1 MTIIKQRAVTSVG
14 HGKNLRGYIN
24 DDRKVLL
31 RDSQNMEECRD
42 IKRWA
47 WYMKRTRERNGHD
60 KASRKGKDGK
70 EAVNTI
76 LYHQILG
83 FNPDECDVNGG
94 KLSPE
99 DCMRYAKE
107 YIGTYYPNQEV
118 VLALHNEYCKEDG
131 THRYAV
137 HMVINRTDLVTKKR
151 LAEGRGESA
160 KQRRAKRVREMDER
174 WGLKAV
180 ERDKGNVRVHK
191 RQPSKLEREIAGRG
205 GESYKTNLREL
216 CRLAATRATDI
227 VEYRDLLDRFGVE
240 TEFRGGRM
248 YATDRDNARY
258 SFSVSRLDADLD
270 ADGLGERFGQNARRR
285 YEAAHPEDA
294 LDAKRRAYLADIERA
309 YLDYR
314 KAAHA
319 MRGAPIGEIPKLRLR
334 RPPEEVAQDPEV
346 RRTILAYWR
355 GADELRRS
363 VSSRKSKAG
372 RTYGAGASEPS
383 FQGQEQAQ
391 ERTGERTQER
401 ADTRSEER

>member
-1 MTIIKQRAVTSVG
+1 MTIIKQRAVSSVG

-31 RDSQNMEECRD
+31 RDSQNMERCKD
-42 IKRWA
+42 VKRWA
-47 WYMKRTRERNGHD
+47 WFMSRTRDKFGHN
-60 KASRKGKDGK
+60 KSARVGKDGK
-70 EAVNTI
+70 PVPNTI

-94 KLSPE
+94 QLSPE

-107 YIGTYYPNQEV
+107 YARTYYPNQEV
-118 VLALHNEYCKEDG
+118 VFALHNEYCKEDG

-137 HMVINRTDLVTKKR
+137 HMVINRTDLVTGKR
-151 LAEGRGESA
+151 LDEGLSRKA
-160 KQRRAKRVREMDER
+160 KAVRAKRVREMDER
-174 WGLKAV
+174 WGLRAV
-180 ERDKGNVRVHK
+180 ERDKGNVMVHK
-191 RQPSKLEREIAGRG
+191 RQPSKLEREIAERG

-216 CRLAATRATDI
+216 CRLAATRATDV

-258 SFSVSRLDADLD
+258 AFSVSRLDTDLD
-270 ADGLGERFGQNARRR
+270 SDGLGKRFDQNARHR
-285 YEAAHPEDA
+285 YEAAHPEAA
-294 LDAKRRAYLADIERA
+294 LDAKRRAYLADIERT

-319 MRGAPIGEIPKLRLR
+319 MKGAPIGEIPKLRLK

-372 RTYGAGASEPS
+372 RTYGAGAGSASHP
-383 FQGQEQAQ
+383 QEQT
-391 ERTGERTQER
+391 RGHDGERTQER
-401 ADTRSEER
+401 TDTRGEER

>member
-1 MTIIKQRAVTSVG
+1 MRRATIIKQKAVTSLG
-14 HGKNLRGYIN
+14 HGKNLRSYIN

-70 EAVNTI
+70 RAWNTI

-99 DCMRYAKE
+99 DCMRYAE
-107 YIGTYYPNQEV
+107 DDGTYYPNQEV

-160 KQRRAKRVREMDER
+160 KQRRAKRVPGDGRAL
-174 WGLKAV
+174 GT
-180 ERDKGNVRVHK
+180 
-191 RQPSKLEREIAGRG
+191 QGRG
-205 GESYKTNLREL
+205 ARQGQREGSQEAAIQAGEGDRRARRRVVQDEPPEL

-240 TEFRGGRM
+240 TEFSVVAGCTPQT
-248 YATDRDNARY
+248 ATTPGTPSPSRAWTPTLTPTGWGSGSART
-258 SFSVSRLDADLD
+258 
-270 ADGLGERFGQNARRR
+270 
-285 YEAAHPEDA
+285 
-294 LDAKRRAYLADIERA
+294 
-309 YLDYR
+309 
-314 KAAHA
+314 HA
-319 MRGAPIGEIPKLRLR
+319 GAT
-334 RPPEEVAQDPEV
+334 RPRT
-346 RRTILAYWR
+346 RRTPL
-355 GADELRRS
+355 
-363 VSSRKSKAG
+363 
-372 RTYGAGASEPS
+372 
-383 FQGQEQAQ
+383 
-391 ERTGERTQER
+391 
-401 ADTRSEER
+401 TRSAGHTWQTSSVPTPTTARPRML